1 MLIMKQLK
9 IIKYMS
15 EADSHIIH
23 TRFSYHQIVAL
34 NRNEENLL
42 WFKLVNVSYI
52 APLKIGENFCL
63 KITFPFCVF
72 TIV

>member
-1 MLIMKQLK
+1 MTLTLF
-9 IIKYMS
+9 
-15 EADSHIIH
+15 H

-34 NRNEENLL
+34 NRNEGNLL

-63 KITFPFCVF
+63 KTTFPFCVHHSLKKNML
-72 TIV
+72 